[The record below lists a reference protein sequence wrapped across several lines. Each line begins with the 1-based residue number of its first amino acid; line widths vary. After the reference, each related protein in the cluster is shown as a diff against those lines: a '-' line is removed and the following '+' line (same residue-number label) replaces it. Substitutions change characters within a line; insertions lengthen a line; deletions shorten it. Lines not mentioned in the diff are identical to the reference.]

1 MRIHGASNRCILSIV
16 ELEAEREREA
26 RQKAD
31 DKKAEREQ
39 EACQKADDRKAIADA
54 KLQGKEAVV
63 AARACVTQEHAAASQ
78 AKKVEKLRITAEC
91 QAEKVRI
98 AAEHKARQVEKRV
111 RDVFL
116 LFDVH

>member
-1 MRIHGASNRCILSIV
+1 LQIHRASNRRISSIV
-16 ELEAEREREA
+16 ELEAEREQEA
-26 RQKAD
+26 CQKAD

-39 EACQKADDRKAIADA
+39 EACQKADDRKAIADV

-63 AARACVTQEHAAASQ
+63 AARARIAQEHAVALQ
-78 AKKVEKLRITAEC
+78 AKKVKKLRITTEC